1 MFYIYGVG
9 CLKLC
14 TVPHFNHLLC
24 FKVLSHLAE
33 QPEHIVI
40 VPYNKAVLTANRF
53 HPHVESQGHIV
64 SFLVTMPPLS
74 EQVILITGASTGI
87 GAALAQLLAQRFM
100 GIRLVLAARSVEKLE
115 TVANLC
121 RKAGASVL
129 SVPTDL
135 EKIEQVEA
143 LAQASVAHFG
153 RVDAL
158 VNNAGYGQM
167 GPVELIPH
175 QAAIRQFEI
184 NLLAPLALIRA
195 LVPIMRDSGGGR
207 IINISSLGGRLAF
220 PFGGLYSAS
229 KFALEGLSDALRME
243 LAPFNI
249 KVSVIEPGPV
259 STDFFT
265 VAAQTVAETVAA
277 PENTPYRAAFEK
289 LKGLEKQTSSRAWTS
304 ERVAEVIV
312 QALTARHPRPRYIA
326 ATGGKFLLFLMT
338 RVLPAR
344 VVDAF
349 WQRFYGIDLV
359 AKEWQS
365 RN

>member
-1 MFYIYGVG
+1 
-9 CLKLC
+9 
-14 TVPHFNHLLC
+14 
-24 FKVLSHLAE
+24 
-33 QPEHIVI
+33 
-40 VPYNKAVLTANRF
+40 
-53 HPHVESQGHIV
+53 
-64 SFLVTMPPLS
+64 MPSLS
-74 EQVILITGASTGI
+74 EQVVLITGASVGI
-87 GAALAQLLAQRFM
+87 GAALAQILAQRFM
-100 GIRLVLAARSVEKLE
+100 GIRLVLAARNVEKLE
-115 TVANLC
+115 AIATLC
-121 RKAGASVL
+121 RKAGAEVL
-129 SVPTDL
+129 TVPTDL
-135 EKIEQVEA
+135 EKIDQVEA
-143 LAQASVAHFG
+143 LAAASIAHFG

-175 QAAIRQFEI
+175 QAAQRQFQVNI
-184 NLLAPLALIRA
+184 LGPLALIRA
-195 LVPIMRDSGGGR
+195 LVPMMRDHGGGR

-259 STDFFT
+259 STNFFV
-265 VAAQTVAETVAA
+265 VAAQAVEETVAT

-289 LKGLEKQTSSRAWTS
+289 LKGLEKITSSRAWTS

-312 QALTARHPRPRYIA
+312 QALTDRNPRPRYIA

-338 RVLPAR
+338 KVLPTK
-344 VVDAF
+344 VVDTF

-359 AKEWQS
+359 AQDWQN
-365 RN
+365 RGAGD